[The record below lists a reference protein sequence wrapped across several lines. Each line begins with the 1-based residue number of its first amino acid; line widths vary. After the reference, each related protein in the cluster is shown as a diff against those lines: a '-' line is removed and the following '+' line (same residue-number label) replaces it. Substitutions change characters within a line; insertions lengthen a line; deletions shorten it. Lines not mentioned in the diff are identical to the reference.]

1 MKRGVLALDRTL
13 AVLLGLVL
21 LAGGVAGLAWWTGDL
36 LPDTTLDT
44 GSVTSALDAGWF
56 PAACGAVAVV
66 LALLA
71 LWWLLAHLPQ
81 RRIGAVLLPGSG
93 GRGTFQ
99 VNGDGPTR
107 AAAQVLTGV
116 PGVRSASGR
125 LVHDRG
131 NLVAELSATVEPR
144 ADLGEV
150 AAAAAE
156 IRGQLLEVLGRP
168 DVVGRVRL
176 SVARADRGAR
186 VA

>member
-13 AVLLGLVL
+13 CVILGLVL
-21 LAGGVAGLAWWTGDL
+21 IAGGVAGLAWWTGDL
-36 LPDTTLDT
+36 LPGTKIET
-44 GSVTSALDAGWF
+44 GSVTEALDADWF
-56 PAACGAVAVV
+56 PAACAGAAVV
-66 LALLA
+66 LAVLA

-81 RRIGAVLLPGSG
+81 RRIGAMLLPGSG
-93 GRGTFQ
+93 SRGTLQ
-99 VNGDGPTR
+99 VNGDGPTK

-131 NLVAELSATVEPR
+131 SLVAELSATVEPR

-150 AAAAAE
+150 AAAAAQ
-156 IRGQLLEVLGRP
+156 IREQLLDVLGRP

-176 SVARADRGAR
+176 GVARADRGAR
-186 VA
+186 VV